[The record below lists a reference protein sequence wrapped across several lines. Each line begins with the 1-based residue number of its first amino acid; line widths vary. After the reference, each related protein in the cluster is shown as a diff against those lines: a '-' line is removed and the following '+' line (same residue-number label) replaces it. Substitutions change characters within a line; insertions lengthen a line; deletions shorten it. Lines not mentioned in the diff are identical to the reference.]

1 MFGVRRRA
9 VAHGST
15 GGQGVA
21 RFLASIFTVLT
32 LGMACSN
39 TFAYSECTSKIAK
52 IWNGDDGNNW
62 LFFENGLNAMLIAS
76 DADTKGI
83 TTAAT
88 AALLAG
94 KSVTIRFGADG
105 VPCNTSGNFY
115 GANGARGDV
124 WGLFL
129 NQN

>member
-1 MFGVRRRA
+1 MSGVRRRA
-9 VAHGST
+9 VAHEST

-39 TFAYSECTSKIAK
+39 TLAYSECSSKITR
-52 IWNGDDGNNW
+52 IWNGDYGNSW
-62 LFFENGLNAMLIAS
+62 LFFDNGLNAVLIAS

-83 TTAAT
+83 TAAAT

-94 KSVTIRFGADG
+94 KSVTVRFGADG
-105 VPCNTSGNFY
+105 VPRVGRNVVVNIRSAWSCIS
-115 GANGARGDV
+115 
-124 WGLFL
+124 
-129 NQN
+129 